1 MLYTL
6 NKFNDLWWFISVKI
20 VSVRPLSTVGW
31 ELSSLY
37 CEHPPTKRETSESV
51 STLGT
56 HSWTETCKLLRMQS
70 IITCKVKGST
80 TVTDNVLQTAT
91 SNRDKGVLSRERE
104 RERRIWR
111 NVSNPLRSKY
121 HWERGGSGKERV
133 WGTTQTT
140 ITVPIKGR
148 SDVGGIVSA
157 TMLRKN
163 VSESNTV
170 TSKTNIS
177 S

>member
-1 MLYTL
+1 MTYDVC
-6 NKFNDLWWFISVKI
+6 FVKI
-20 VSVRPLSTVGW
+20 VASYAFVENRQVYIILW
-31 ELSSLY
+31 
-37 CEHPPTKRETSESV
+37 EHPPTKRETSESV
-51 STLGT
+51 STVGT

-70 IITCKVKGST
+70 TITCKVKG
-80 TVTDNVLQTAT
+80 VALRLQTMSYKPAT
-91 SNRDKGVLSRERE
+91 SNKGWRAYFQKRERE
-104 RERRIWR
+104 REREEFGET
-111 NVSNPLRSKY
+111 
-121 HWERGGSGKERV
+121 WETLCDPSISGNRRFGMRL

-170 TSKTNIS
+170 TSKTNTS

>member
-1 MLYTL
+1 MT
-6 NKFNDLWWFISVKI
+6 FVSVKI
-20 VSVRPLSTVGW
+20 VASYASVENRQVYIILW
-31 ELSSLY
+31 
-37 CEHPPTKRETSESV
+37 EHPPTKRETSESV

-70 IITCKVKGST
+70 TITCKVKG
-80 TVTDNVLQTAT
+80 VALRLQTMSYKPAT
-91 SNRDKGVLSRERE
+91 TNQGWRERK

-111 NVSNPLRSKY
+111 NVRNPLRSKY
-121 HWERGGSGKERV
+121 QGNRRFGKRV

-163 VSESNTV
+163 VSDSNTV
-170 TSKTNIS
+170 TSKTNTS